1 MLTILRLLS
10 TLAALIQL
18 AGLLLRVALVGLI
31 GALALRISGL
41 LNPQL
46 LPAYWLMLVTAL
58 IVVAPS
64 AWAAGHDEAR
74 RAMRDK
80 AIGKVVREYEDG

>member
-31 GALALRISGL
+31 GVSEAENPPGGLKRCADRPRPRRSG
-41 LNPQL
+41 
-46 LPAYWLMLVTAL
+46 
-58 IVVAPS
+58 I
-64 AWAAGHDEAR
+64 
-74 RAMRDK
+74 RA
-80 AIGKVVREYEDG
+80 